1 MRFNE
6 LIAGVRGDVAV
17 KLYGDDLEKLG
28 VAARQ
33 IAATFEATPG
43 ATEVRVEQTEGAP
56 VLDLKLDRTAIARL
70 GLTVDDV
77 AGTVSTALAGG
88 DAGLVF
94 EGDRRFDIVVRVPEA
109 SRNDLDR
116 LGALPV
122 LLPEVDGQTAR
133 AVPLSQVA
141 QFRFVEGLN
150 QISRENGQRRVI
162 IQANVRGRD
171 VGSFVAE
178 AKPKVEALA
187 LPPGSFLT
195 WGGQFENLQAATE
208 RLTIIVPIAF
218 VAIFG
223 LLFMALGSARRA
235 AAVFTAV
242 PLSLAGGV
250 FALALTGIPFSV
262 SAAVGFICLSGV
274 AVLNGLVVMSSI
286 RQRIEDG
293 IETTRAI
300 VEGTFERVRPVLMT
314 GLVPAIGFVPMAL
327 ASGTGAEVQKPLAV
341 VVIGGLISATILTLL
356 VLPAISQL
364 ILGTKARLTRP
375 EPYQAHPVPAA

>member
-1 MRFNE
+1 M
-6 LIAGVRGDVAV
+6 
-17 KLYGDDLEKLG
+17 
-28 VAARQ
+28 
-33 IAATFEATPG
+33 
-43 ATEVRVEQTEGAP
+43 
-56 VLDLKLDRTAIARL
+56 LDLRFDRAAIARL

-94 EGDRRFDIVVRVPEA
+94 EGDRRFEIVVRVPDA
-109 SRNDLDR
+109 ARDDLDR

-122 LLPEVDGQTAR
+122 LLPEAAGQPR
-133 AVPLSQVA
+133 RSVPLSQVA
-141 QFRFVEGLN
+141 QFSFVEGLN
-150 QISRENGQRRVI
+150 QISRENGKRRIV

-178 AKPKVEALA
+178 ARPRVEAVA
-187 LPPGSFLT
+187 LPPGSFLA
-195 WGGQFENLQAATE
+195 WGGQFENLQAATK

-218 VAIFG
+218 LAIFG
-223 LLFMALGSARRA
+223 LLFMALGSVRRA

-274 AVLNGLVVMSSI
+274 AVLNGLVVMTSI

-293 IETTRAI
+293 VATTRAI

-327 ASGTGAEVQKPLAV
+327 AHGTGAEVQKPLAI

-364 ILGTKARLTRP
+364 MLGDRRRGAQALP
-375 EPYQAHPVPAA
+375 GAHPLPAE